1 MLRHKDNVFIKFLVT
16 AGRRYGVLST
26 ETKLAADNCVV
37 VMIVNHEVNAIS
49 KSEFRF
55 SQGLPILEQWVGN
68 SQVSDIKSLNILMTL
83 T

>member
-1 MLRHKDNVFIKFLVT
+1 M
-16 AGRRYGVLST
+16 LST
-26 ETKLAADNCVV
+26 ETKLAADNCVVVV